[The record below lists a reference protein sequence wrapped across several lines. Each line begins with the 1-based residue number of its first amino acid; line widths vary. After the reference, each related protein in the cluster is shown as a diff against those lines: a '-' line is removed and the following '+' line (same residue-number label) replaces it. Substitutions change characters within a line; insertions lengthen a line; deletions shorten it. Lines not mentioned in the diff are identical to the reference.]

1 MQATEAVIQGLQHQL
16 VEKQSVVEDKQVMI
30 DSLGS
35 RLTASIEQ
43 VSTVRQELASAQKA
57 HSADTQVCNIHA
69 CFEAPLLQLHVLWL
83 LVLWLLSCCMH
94 AITVLEP

>member
-1 MQATEAVIQGLQHQL
+1 MQANKSVVQGLQHQL
-16 VEKQSVVEDKQVMI
+16 LEKQSLVEDKQVMI

-35 RLTASIEQ
+35 RLTASVEQ

-69 CFEAPLLQLHVLWL
+69 CF
-83 LVLWLLSCCMH
+83 
-94 AITVLEP
+94 